1 MISSADPIAATFE
14 FVPLRECPLCG
25 QPERSPAYQR
35 RYQGM
40 EIHWERCQAC
50 RFVFQNPKLSRESL
64 NSIYRSST
72 YWNVQKMETRSG
84 LRLGYSDYAKGEA
97 YRLRQS
103 QWRLQQIRRFVE
115 PGSRWLDVACAT
127 GFFVKTLVDA
137 GYEAWGVELS
147 AQMASYGIERYGVN
161 LEACDFDSYQPPGAP
176 LQAISIWGADSNF
189 YDPVETY
196 GHANRMLAPGGWLF
210 FNFWDFDH
218 PIRPLLGEF
227 KIGLN
232 GLYQLNRK
240 NVHLLLEKSGFECRL
255 MKMEWSFA
263 SLEAILSLTGRF
275 LPLQWLGHLP
285 LTRAIF
291 QLPTFS
297 GFLVAA
303 RKVRSLG

>member
-1 MISSADPIAATFE
+1 MISSAEPIAATFD

-25 QPERSPAYQR
+25 QAERTLAYR
-35 RYQGM
+35 RSYQGM
-40 EIHWERCQAC
+40 DIRWERCSAC

-72 YWNVQKMETRSG
+72 YWNVQKMETSQG

-103 QWRLQQIRRFVE
+103 QWRLAQIRRFVAT
-115 PGSRWLDVACAT
+115 GSRWLDVACAT

-137 GYEAWGVELS
+137 GMQAWGVELS
-147 AQMASYGIERYGVN
+147 AEMAGYGIERYGVKI
-161 LEACDFDSYQPPGAP
+161 EARDFDSYTPPGAP

-189 YDPVETY
+189 YDPVATY
-196 GHANRMLAPGGWLF
+196 RHANRMLAPEGWLF

-232 GLYQLNRK
+232 GLYQLNRR
-240 NVHLLLEKSGFECRL
+240 NIHLLLEQSGFQAELLR
-255 MKMEWSFA
+255 MEWSFA

-275 LPLQWLGHLP
+275 LPLKWLGHLP
-285 LTRAIF
+285 LARAVF
-291 QLPTFS
+291 QVPTFS

-303 RKVRSLG
+303 RKVRTV

>member
-1 MISSADPIAATFE
+1 MISSADPIAASFE
-14 FVPLRECPLCG
+14 FVQLQECPLCG
-25 QPERSPAYQR
+25 QAERSLAYQR
-35 RYQGM
+35 QYQGM
-40 EIHWERCQAC
+40 EIRWERCGAC

-72 YWNVQKMETRSG
+72 YWNVQKMETRNG

-103 QWRLQQIRRFVE
+103 QWRLKQIRRFVS

-127 GFFVKTLVDA
+127 GFFVKTLADA
-137 GYEAWGVELS
+137 GMLAWGVELS
-147 AQMASYGIERYGVN
+147 AQMAEFGRDRYGVHI
-161 LEACDFDSYQPPGAP
+161 EACDFDTYQRPGAP
-176 LQAISIWGADSNF
+176 LQAMSIWGADSNF

-196 GHANRMLAPGGWLF
+196 RHANRMLAEDGWLF

-240 NVHLLLEKSGFECRL
+240 NVHLLLEKAGFQAQL
-255 MKMEWSFA
+255 VKMEWSFA

-275 LPLQWLGHLP
+275 LPLQWLGGLP
-285 LTRAIF
+285 LAQAIF
-291 QLPTFS
+291 QVPTFS

-303 RKVRSLG
+303 RKVRSV

>member
-14 FVPLRECPLCG
+14 FVPLQECPLCG
-25 QPERSPAYQR
+25 QPESSPAYQR
-35 RYQGM
+35 SYHGI
-40 EIHWERCQAC
+40 EIRWERCRNC

-72 YWNVQKMETRSG
+72 YWNVQKVEPGSG

-103 QWRLQQIRRFVE
+103 KWRLRKIRQFVA

-137 GYEAWGVELS
+137 GMEAWGVELS
-147 AQMASYGIERYGVN
+147 EQMARYGIERYGIN
-161 LEACDFDSYQPPGAP
+161 IEACDFDKYTPPGPP
-176 LQAISIWGADSNF
+176 LQALSIWGADSNF
-189 YDPVETY
+189 YDPVATY
-196 GHANRMLAPGGWLF
+196 QHANRMLADDGWLF

-240 NVHLLLEKSGFECRL
+240 NIHLLLEKAGFEARL
-255 MKMEWSFA
+255 VKMEWAFA
-263 SLEAILSLTGRF
+263 SMEAILSLTGRF
-275 LPLQWLGHLP
+275 LPLQWLERLP
-285 LTRAIF
+285 LASAVF
-291 QLPTFS
+291 QVPTFS

-303 RKVRSLG
+303 RKVRVV

>member
-14 FVPLRECPLCG
+14 FVPLQECPLCG
-25 QPERSPAYQR
+25 HPERSPAYQR
-35 RYQGM
+35 SYQGL
-40 EIHWERCQAC
+40 EIRWERCRAC
-50 RFVFQNPKLSRESL
+50 RFVFQNPKLSRASL

-84 LRLGYSDYAKGEA
+84 LRLGYSDYARGEA

-103 QWRLQQIRRFVE
+103 RWRLRQIHRFV
-115 PGSRWLDVACAT
+115 PAGSRWLDVACAT

-137 GYEAWGVELS
+137 GMQAWGVELS
-147 AQMASYGIERYGVN
+147 EQMASYGIERYGVDI
-161 LEACDFDSYQPPGAP
+161 EARDFDSYTPPGPP
-176 LQAISIWGADSNF
+176 LRALSIWGADSNF

-196 GHANRMLAPGGWLF
+196 RHANRMLGPDGWLF

-218 PIRPLLGEF
+218 LIRPLLGEF

-232 GLYQLNRK
+232 GLYQLNRT
-240 NVHLLLEKSGFECRL
+240 NVHLLLEKSGFQAEL
-255 MKMEWSFA
+255 VKMEWSFA

-275 LPLQWLGHLP
+275 LPLQWLGHLS
-285 LTRAIF
+285 LARAIF

-303 RKVRSLG
+303 RKIREA

>member
-1 MISSADPIAATFE
+1 MISSADPIAASFE
-14 FVPLRECPLCG
+14 FVQLRECPLCG
-25 QPERSPAYQR
+25 HPERSPAYQR
-35 RYQGM
+35 SYQGM
-40 EIHWERCQAC
+40 DIRWERCHAC

-103 QWRLQQIRRFVE
+103 QWRLRQIRRFAPE
-115 PGSRWLDVACAT
+115 GGRWLDVACAT

-137 GYEAWGVELS
+137 GFQSWGVELS
-147 AQMASYGIERYGVN
+147 AQMAEFGKERYGVDI
-161 LEACDFDSYQPPGAP
+161 EACDFDQYAPPGGP
-176 LQAISIWGADSNF
+176 VQALSIWGADSNF
-189 YDPVETY
+189 YDPVQTY
-196 GHANRMLAPGGWLF
+196 QHANRMLSDDGWLF

-240 NVHLLLEKSGFECRL
+240 NIHLLLAKSGFQAEL
-255 MKMEWSFA
+255 IKMEWSFA

-275 LPLQWLGHLP
+275 LPLQWLGGLG
-285 LTRAIF
+285 LARAIF
-291 QLPTFS
+291 QVPTFS

-303 RKVRSLG
+303 RKVRSV

>member
-1 MISSADPIAATFE
+1 MKSSADPIATHFE
-14 FVPLRECPLCG
+14 FVPLQECPLCG
-25 QPERSPAYQR
+25 QAERSPAYQR
-35 RYQGM
+35 SYQGL
-40 EIHWERCQAC
+40 EIRWERCQAC

-72 YWNVQKMETRSG
+72 YWNVKKEDTSGG
-84 LRLGYSDYAKGEA
+84 LRLGYSDYAKGDA

-103 QWRLQQIRRFVE
+103 RWRLHQIRRFVA

-137 GYEAWGVELS
+137 GMDAWGVELS
-147 AQMASYGIERYGVN
+147 EQMAQFGLEHYGVKI
-161 LEACDFDSYQPPGAP
+161 EARDFDTYTPPGPP
-176 LQAISIWGADSNF
+176 LQAMSIWGADSNF

-196 GHANRMLAPGGWLF
+196 RHANRMLAPDGWLF

-240 NVHLLLEKSGFECRL
+240 NIHLLLEKAGFQAEL
-255 MKMEWSFA
+255 VKMEWSFA

-275 LPLQWLGHLP
+275 LPLKWLGGLP
-285 LTRAIF
+285 LAQVIF
-291 QLPTFS
+291 QVPTFS

-303 RKVRSLG
+303 RKIREV